1 MVETIRRIT
10 FNQRRTNQVIISFDL
25 LSDSNRFSSRQLTEK
40 DEYINLLKENNTNV
54 RKFIS
59 FV

>member
-40 DEYINLLKENNTNV
+40 DEYITLLKENNTNV